1 MNSSWDHTRSTF
13 SEFHIKPNQSRD
25 CVRTNCLTF
34 SFSGIAVD
42 QKYCDIS
49 PVTGGGRKGWYSYRI
64 SDWEWLGLSGWL
76 VCKIQDNGIAGKLRT
91 IARKTKKQLS
101 YSYQRKIHLRCSS
114 LRSNERKIFSAF
126 IARKQT
132 NRQIMV
138 GFTSRSNHMRIT
150 KHKRTNGQTYIR
162 LTTKSWAS
170 EPLVSSL
177 GRLSVILVFLSP
189 FLNGWS
195 LFRSRPNRVTHIPW
209 RLSSRPYSYLLFWS
223 AFGIYKLALSLVS
236 QLPNAST
243 VFGLLHFR
251 LDAIENQI

>member
-1 MNSSWDHTRSTF
+1 MLGYYPSELTYDCPSRNDLPYERFHLPYGNFECQFNYFLDYVKNLLNSSWDHTRSTF

-34 SFSGIAVD
+34 SFSEIAVA

-126 IARKQT
+126 IAR
-132 NRQIMV
+132 V
-138 GFTSRSNHMRIT
+138 
-150 KHKRTNGQTYIR
+150 YW
-162 LTTKSWAS
+162 LW
-170 EPLVSSL
+170 LDSL
-177 GRLSVILVFLSP
+177 ADPTI
-189 FLNGWS
+189 W
-195 LFRSRPNRVTHIPW
+195 
-209 RLSSRPYSYLLFWS
+209 
-223 AFGIYKLALSLVS
+223 
-236 QLPNAST
+236 
-243 VFGLLHFR
+243 
-251 LDAIENQI
+251 E